1 MSQKQNKLTQTGIVA
16 LLACVCCILWGSAIP
31 VIKTGYHLLQ
41 VDSSDTA
48 SQIVFAGIR
57 FTLAGILVLIF
68 ASIREK
74 KVMLPDRTLLKYA
87 IPVCLAQ
94 TVGQYFFFYIG
105 VAHTSGVKG
114 GIITGLG
121 NFIAILL
128 SCLVFR
134 NERMTSQKIA
144 GCVLGFAGVVVINLM
159 GNSLDMGFKL
169 IGEGFILIAQLS
181 YGMSTVLINLFS
193 KKVSPVVL
201 SGTQFTMGGIV
212 LTLIGIGMG
221 GRLGNI
227 TTGGLSIIFYLALVS
242 AVAYTLWSILL
253 AWNDVSKVAIF
264 GFVNPLCSVIL
275 SALIL
280 GEVKQAF
287 NIHGDKA
294 SYDEI
299 HNRIVSG
306 AEIKGTNL
314 CILVLAIFIASI
326 GLNMNSTAVIIGAML
341 ISPLM
346 GGIMAIG
353 YGIATVDF
361 KMVRNSAVGLTIQV
375 IACLIISSLYFA
387 ISPIKTAS
395 SEILARTSPTIWDVL
410 IACFGGLAGII
421 GTTREEKSNVIPGV
435 ATALMPPLCTAGYGI
450 ANGSLSYFFG
460 ALYLIIIKTYF
471 ICLTST
477 IVLIALEVPK
487 KEKHHASDHTFTKEA
502 WLRLR
507 HKIIRNTIILIIP
520 SIFFAARLVQKETNE
535 NSGTY
540 ESEIDNIN
548 VERVT
553 KELKLIY
560 PQIHSLQIGYLFD
573 YEKENGHTTETLT
586 AIVKLKEPL
595 EDNEKAKIKKIL
607 ALEGDISH
615 VEFTSPLSSAS
626 SSDNSSLKQ

>member
-1 MSQKQNKLTQTGIVA
+1 MAQKQNKLTQTGIVA

-31 VIKTGYHLLQ
+31 VIKTGYHFLQ

-221 GRLGNI
+221 GRLGNV

-242 AVAYTLWSILL
+242 AVAYSLWGILL
-253 AWNDVSKVAIF
+253 KYNPVSRVTVF
-264 GFVNPLCSVIL
+264 GFMNPVFGVLL
-275 SALIL
+275 SALLLGETDQASGIL
-280 GEVKQAF
+280 GLL
-287 NIHGDKA
+287 
-294 SYDEI
+294 SLLL
-299 HNRIVSG
+299 VS
-306 AEIKGTNL
+306 
-314 CILVLAIFIASI
+314 V
-326 GLNMNSTAVIIGAML
+326 
-341 ISPLM
+341 
-346 GGIMAIG
+346 GI
-353 YGIATVDF
+353 YV
-361 KMVRNSAVGLTIQV
+361 V
-375 IACLIISSLYFA
+375 
-387 ISPIKTAS
+387 
-395 SEILARTSPTIWDVL
+395 
-410 IACFGGLAGII
+410 
-421 GTTREEKSNVIPGV
+421 
-435 ATALMPPLCTAGYGI
+435 
-450 ANGSLSYFFG
+450 
-460 ALYLIIIKTYF
+460 
-471 ICLTST
+471 
-477 IVLIALEVPK
+477 
-487 KEKHHASDHTFTKEA
+487 
-502 WLRLR
+502 
-507 HKIIRNTIILIIP
+507 
-520 SIFFAARLVQKETNE
+520 
-535 NSGTY
+535 NSG
-540 ESEIDNIN
+540 
-548 VERVT
+548 
-553 KELKLIY
+553 K
-560 PQIHSLQIGYLFD
+560 
-573 YEKENGHTTETLT
+573 
-586 AIVKLKEPL
+586 
-595 EDNEKAKIKKIL
+595 
-607 ALEGDISH
+607 
-615 VEFTSPLSSAS
+615 
-626 SSDNSSLKQ
+626 